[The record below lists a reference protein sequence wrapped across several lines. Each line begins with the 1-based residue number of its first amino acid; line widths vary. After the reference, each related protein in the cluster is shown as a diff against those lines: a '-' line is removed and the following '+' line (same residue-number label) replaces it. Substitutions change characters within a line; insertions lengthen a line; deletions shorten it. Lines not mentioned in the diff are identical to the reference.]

1 MSENSIFISQNEI
14 DDDDISG
21 KLTYTNILETI
32 PNSKLETPIVEWQK
46 NHKTEWRWRFLKFD
60 NRHVAEISYVDRIAN
75 KRLYFNKHGE
85 WVERVVSPVYDPY
98 VDKIYYVYT
107 N

>member
-14 DDDDISG
+14 DDDISG

-32 PNSKLETPIVEWQK
+32 PNNKQEKTMAEWQK
-46 NHKTEWRWRFLKFD
+46 NYKTEWRWRFLKFD
-60 NRHVAEISYVDRIAN
+60 GRHVAEISFVDRKSD
-75 KRLYFNKHGE
+75 KRLYFNKFGQ
-85 WVERVVSPVYDPY
+85 WVERNVASVYDQY